1 MVKQYK
7 VDEVSDLRAKLEN
20 YGNFILTDYSGIKV
34 KDLGLLRSK
43 LREKEAIYKVVKNNL
58 FIRALKETGN
68 EAICEKIKGP
78 VAVAF
83 AGEQVGEVAKVL
95 KEFKAEV
102 ENFSYFSGM
111 LDSTV
116 YDENE
121 IAKIADLP
129 SKEVLLAKVMS
140 LVNGPSTQIAMGMNQ
155 VMSSLARGIQAV
167 AEKNNQ
173 S

>member
-43 LREKEAIYKVVKNNL
+43 LREKEAIYKVV
-58 FIRALKETGN
+58 RALKETGN